1 MGDADRPAWLP
12 LSLREAGHTVE
23 SVGRLS
29 YIVVDE
35 IVDDVVTLA
44 LHAWPVA
51 DAAGRVRFPDLAA
64 CRHVAVSLHVLQTQ
78 LYRGWLT
85 RAPRLGDVFG
95 AVLTEGARRRLAVRD
110 DVRWRRGLHS
120 LLETPI
126 YDLSADARVVAK
138 LAYYAAM
145 APVLAQKEVDRWGL
159 AEKAEPPVAKA
170 KARSDLAAAPV
181 GEADG

>member
-1 MGDADRPAWLP
+1 MGDTDGPAWLP
-12 LSLREAGHTVE
+12 VSLREAGHTVE
-23 SVGRLS
+23 SVGGLS

-44 LHAWPVA
+44 VHAWPVA
-51 DAAGRVRFPDLAA
+51 DGDGRVRFPDLAA

-78 LYRGWLT
+78 LYRGWLM

-95 AVLTEGARRRLAVRD
+95 AVLTEGARRRLEVDD
-110 DVRWRRGLHS
+110 DVRWRRGLHA

-145 APVLAQKEVDRWGL
+145 APVLAKKEVDRWGL
-159 AEKAEPPVAKA
+159 SEKAEPPVTKA
-170 KARSDLAAAPV
+170 KVRSALGAAPA
-181 GEADG
+181 GDGNG

>member
-1 MGDADRPAWLP
+1 MRDADRPAWLP
-12 LSLREAGHTVE
+12 LSLREAGHTLE

-44 LHAWPVA
+44 IHSWPVA
-51 DAAGRVRFPDLAA
+51 DAAGRVRFPNLEN
-64 CRHVAVSLHVLQTQ
+64 CRHVAISLRVLQTQ
-78 LYRGWLT
+78 LYRGWLA

-95 AVLTEGARRRLAVRD
+95 AVLTESAQRRLAVQD
-110 DVRWRRGLHS
+110 HVRWRRGLHT

-126 YDLSADARVVAK
+126 YDLSADARVVVK

-145 APVLAQKEVDRWGL
+145 APVLAKKEVDRWGL
-159 AEKAEPPVAKA
+159 AEKEEPPVTEAKV
-170 KARSDLAAAPV
+170 RSALGAAPA
-181 GEADG
+181 GNANG

>member
-1 MGDADRPAWLP
+1 MGDADPPAWLP
-12 LSLREAGHTVE
+12 MSLREAGHTLG

-44 LHAWPVA
+44 VHAWPVA

-95 AVLTEGARRRLAVRD
+95 AVLTEGARRRLAVDD
-110 DVRWRRGLHS
+110 DVRWRRGLHA
-120 LLETPI
+120 LLETPV

-145 APVLAQKEVDRWGL
+145 APVLAKKEVDRWGL
-159 AEKAEPPVAKA
+159 AEKAEPPVAEA
-170 KARSDLAAAPV
+170 KVRSDLAAAPA
-181 GEADG
+181 GDGNG

>member
-1 MGDADRPAWLP
+1 MKDGDRPAWLP
-12 LSLREAGHTVE
+12 LSLREAGQDLK

-44 LHAWPVA
+44 IHRWPVA
-51 DAAGRVRFPDLAA
+51 DRDGRVRFLDLAE
-64 CRHVAVSLHVLQTQ
+64 CHHVAVSLHVLQTQ
-78 LYRGWLT
+78 LYRGWLA

-95 AVLTEGARRRLAVRD
+95 AVLTESARRRLAVDD

-120 LLETPI
+120 LLEPPI

-145 APVLAQKEVDRWGL
+145 APVLAMSEVDRWGL
-159 AEKAEPPVAKA
+159 GEKAEPPVTEA
-170 KARSDLAAAPV
+170 KARSDLAAAPA
-181 GEADG
+181 GDAGG